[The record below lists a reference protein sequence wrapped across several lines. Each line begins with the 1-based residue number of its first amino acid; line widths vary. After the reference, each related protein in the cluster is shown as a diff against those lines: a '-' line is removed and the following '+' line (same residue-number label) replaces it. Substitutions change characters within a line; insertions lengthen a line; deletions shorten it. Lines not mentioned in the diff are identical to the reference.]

1 MKRFGEFIRQLSLSQ
16 QLAAIIFFLISF
28 FTAFFFV
35 YLTGSVENVIREQM
49 YTTLETSQDMIVS
62 LYAGQEDEE
71 LAQNHL
77 RRALTNSQ
85 MHLIVDIE
93 DVINGSQEPRL
104 QYLSSESDQ
113 DLVRQELTANSELIQ
128 RMMDRGILLYQTSS
142 KKYEHGHMVVNGI
155 DYCYSVRL
163 MNDGTSNVLMSYMD
177 ENYAQDAKD
186 MMINSILYITV
197 MAFCFIFLIMMLWV
211 VSLIHPL
218 NQIRNY
224 IEKVKAGKEAQLH
237 LNRKDEIGE
246 LADALVSMREELAKQ
261 EKTKEEMIHNIS
273 HDLKTPIATIKSYG
287 ESIKDGIYPYETLE
301 KSVDVIIDNAD
312 RLEHKVHSLLYMNRV
327 EYLISQDAEGVVT
340 NMKEV
345 VEKVL
350 LNIAVIR
357 SDIRIETELEE
368 IFFDGLWESW
378 RVVVENILE
387 NALRY
392 AQSVIVIH
400 LNEEEGLTISN
411 DGPSMDE
418 SRIETLFKPFE
429 KGEGGRFGLGLSIV
443 SKVVRANHYQVR
455 GENTAD
461 GVIFRI
467 FKEKPK
473 GVKTERKQKGARGK
487 NRREAKGENKPQEK
501 EKTEAVADHEEGT
514 PS

>member
-1 MKRFGEFIRQLSLSQ
+1 MKRFSEFIKQLSLSQ

-28 FTAFFFV
+28 FTAFFFI

-49 YTTLETSQDMIVS
+49 YTTLDTSQDMIVG
-62 LYAGQEDEE
+62 LYSGQDSSNFT
-71 LAQNHL
+71 QSQL

-85 MHLIVDIE
+85 MHLIVDME
-93 DVINGSQEPRL
+93 EVIAGREPQL
-104 QYLSSESDQ
+104 HYMSSETDAA
-113 DLVRQELTANSELIQ
+113 LVREELSENSMLVEKMISQ
-128 RMMDRGILLYQTSS
+128 GVTIYQNGLTSAT
-142 KKYEHGHMVVNGI
+142 HGHMKINGQE
-155 DYCYSVRL
+155 YCYSVRL
-163 MNDGTSNVLMSYMD
+163 MNDGSSNVLMSYMD
-177 ENYAQDAKD
+177 EEYAQGAKD

-197 MAFCFIFLIMMLWV
+197 MAFCFIFLILMLWV
-211 VSLIHPL
+211 ITLIHPL

-224 IEKVKAGKEAQLH
+224 IEKIKAGKEATLK

-246 LADALVSMREELAKQ
+246 LADALVSMREELQKQ

-301 KSVDVIIDNAD
+301 KSVDVIIENAD
-312 RLEHKVHSLLYMNRV
+312 RLEAKVHSLLYMNRV
-327 EYLISQDAEGVVT
+327 EYLISQDNNGAVT
-340 NMKEV
+340 NMKDV
-345 VEKVL
+345 VEKVM
-350 LNIAVIR
+350 LNIAVIKP
-357 SDIRIETELEE
+357 DIRIETELEE
-368 IFFDGLWESW
+368 ITFEGLEESW

-387 NALRY
+387 NAQRY
-392 AQSVIVIH
+392 AQSVITIH
-400 LNEEEGLTISN
+400 LNEQEGLTIAN

-443 SKVVRANHYQVR
+443 AKVVRANHYEVR

-467 FKEKPK
+467 YRNQPK
-473 GVKTERKQKGARGK
+473 KAKQKTERRSRQRGAK
-487 NRREAKGENKPQEK
+487 NNNEA
-501 EKTEAVADHEEGT
+501 
-514 PS
+514 